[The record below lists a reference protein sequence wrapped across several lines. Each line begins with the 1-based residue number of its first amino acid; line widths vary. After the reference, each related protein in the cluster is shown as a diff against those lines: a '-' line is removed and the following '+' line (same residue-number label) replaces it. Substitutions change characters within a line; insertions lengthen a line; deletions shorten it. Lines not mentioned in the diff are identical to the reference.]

1 MTSES
6 KERCAQHWA
15 ATTIAS
21 KGPTARNSKQ
31 LGRHLPRAWP
41 VSRATTAPRPPAGP
55 RSLLC
60 HLPVSAFPSCSH
72 IEPSLCHRPSHMLP
86 PNPSIYS
93 LVPWVKS
100 CDSTN
105 STGKQNSFPECQ
117 FLEPGRARG
126 GKQVGE
132 PPRAGYRLSRTHHCV
147 NPRPTQPGS

>member
-1 MTSES
+1 MPNT
-6 KERCAQHWA
+6 
-15 ATTIAS
+15 
-21 KGPTARNSKQ
+21 G
-31 LGRHLPRAWP
+31 LPRRSLLKDRPRETVNSSGAISHVP
-41 VSRATTAPRPPAGP
+41 GRCPGRPLLPAPRPGPGASSAIFLFPLFPAALTSSP
-55 RSLLC
+55 L
-60 HLPVSAFPSCSH
+60 SAISQVTCS
-72 IEPSLCHRPSHMLP
+72 